1 MFQLRS
7 RLNVKT
13 KAVLALGSNLGNRRR
28 WLILALAHLSKV
40 KEIELVDLS
49 AIYESKALTLAGV
62 DSTKPK
68 YLNCVAEIETELK
81 PEQLLQVTQ
90 GIEKLLGRKK
100 RERWGDRNIDID
112 IISFGK
118 THFRS
123 SNLTIPHPQ
132 ADKRAFVIVPWYFM
146 DENAEL
152 PGFGKIEKL
161 AHIYL
166 DQVKLK

>member
-1 MFQLRS
+1 M
-7 RLNVKT
+7 KT
-13 KAVLALGSNLGNRRR
+13 RAILALGSNLGNRRR
-28 WLILALAHLSKV
+28 WLVLALAHLSKTE
-40 KEIELVDLS
+40 KINLVEVS

-68 YLNCVAEIETELK
+68 YLNCVAEIETDLK
-81 PEQLLQVTQ
+81 PEQLLAVTQ
-90 GIEKLLGRKK
+90 LIEKQLGRKK

-112 IISFGK
+112 IITYGK

-123 SNLTIPHPQ
+123 NELVIPHPQ
-132 ADKRAFVIVPWYFM
+132 AANRAFVIVPWFFM
-146 DENAEL
+146 DENAQL
-152 PGFGKIEKL
+152 PGIGKIEKL